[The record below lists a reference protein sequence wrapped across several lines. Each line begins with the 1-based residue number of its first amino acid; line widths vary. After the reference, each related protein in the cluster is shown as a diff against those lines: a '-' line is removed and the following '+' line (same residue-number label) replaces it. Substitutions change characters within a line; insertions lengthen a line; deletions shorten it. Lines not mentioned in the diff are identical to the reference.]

1 MTVDLRL
8 PIGPFDRLKKFG
20 HPWHGVVKSGE
31 LLLPNGSRMP
41 YPQPA
46 GEWEYAGISR
56 VVGVGAPPVDTTP
69 EEAAA
74 GQVWR
79 NVATL
84 SGEAAQLYSRGIGIG
99 AWVYCDP
106 AGVRWRVTT
115 DAEGRTPAQ
124 IGAAIRVTLTRFG
137 ELGGAAEAYT
147 YTVSGVSLDQ
157 AGPEVIGEPVARCI
171 DSSPDR
177 GRGAIFSF
185 DLPRMYAHC
194 AQPCGFFEVRLDG
207 LGQSCSVTVILLN
220 GRASALGTAT
230 GAVPVIQ
237 ETVTWISVQTT
248 YDGVQQDYPVCSG
261 SRTRT
266 DTPVLTPAQPATGY
280 ARGYFETPFVGTIE
294 SGIEDM
300 VLARYYRA
308 DGSIGS
314 ITCTQAYVG
323 DITAPPAALVDI
335 VAGVTVTTYNGV
347 SGSNCAVTVVKE
359 SELAYKIVAESAA
372 DERLSVAIR
381 VDGAEHAALTV
392 RSQFAKTES
401 RRLGEMLSLSQ
412 TKTQTPG
419 GTLTS
424 SVVSGDPERWPRS
437 DAPLILL
444 WSLSALYFPS
454 DFRLRQ
460 FTALGVPRQSW
471 VVEGG
476 RAGGLC
482 ATLYRFAPLLW
493 GFVFESSRDGAEWIV
508 STGSALA
515 SPYGPHSH
523 PAVAHE
529 PAVTAALETK
539 LEGFYGSVC
548 PVTGDAAI
556 DLVPVCW
563 V

>member
-31 LLLPNGSRMP
+31 LLLPNDSRMP
-41 YPQPA
+41 YPQPV

-99 AWVYCDP
+99 AWIYCDP

-124 IGAAIRVTLTRFG
+124 IGATIRVTLTRFG

-171 DSSPDR
+171 DSNPDR

-185 DLPRMYAHC
+185 DLPRISAQC
-194 AQPCGFFEVRLDG
+194 AQPCGFFDVRLDG
-207 LGQSCSVTVILLN
+207 LGQSCSVTVALLN

-230 GAVPVIQ
+230 GAVPVIPD
-237 ETVTWISVQTT
+237 TVTWFSVQTT
-248 YDGVQQDYPVCSG
+248 YDGVQQNYPVCSG

-280 ARGYFETPFVGTIE
+280 ARGHFETPFVGTIE
-294 SGIEDM
+294 CGIEGM

-314 ITCTQAYVG
+314 ITCDQAYVG
-323 DITAPPAALVDI
+323 VINAPPAALADV
-335 VAGVTVTTYNGV
+335 VAGVTVTTYDGV
-347 SGSNCAVTVVKE
+347 SGGNCAVTVVKE
-359 SELAYKIVAESAA
+359 SELSYTLVADMAS
-372 DERLSVAIR
+372 DERLDVVIR
-381 VDGAEHAALTV
+381 VDGVEHASLPL

-401 RRLGEMLSLSQ
+401 RRYGEMLSLSQ
-412 TKTQTPG
+412 TKAQSPG

-437 DAPLILL
+437 DAPLLLL
-444 WSLSALYFPS
+444 WGAPALYIPS
-454 DFRLRQ
+454 DFGMRQ
-460 FTALGVPRQSW
+460 FTGLDGARGSW
-471 VVEGG
+471 VVEDGLN
-476 RAGGLC
+476 GGLR
-482 ATLYRFAPLLW
+482 ATLYRFSPLLW
-493 GFVFESSRDGAEWIV
+493 GFVFETSRDRNVWNV
-508 STGSALA
+508 STANALA

-523 PAVAHE
+523 PSVAHE
-529 PAVTAALETK
+529 PVVTAALENK
-539 LEGFYGSVC
+539 IAGFYGSVC